1 MREDS
6 GRSYVCVYSPPGGNK
21 EARRGGGGGRE
32 RAIAGGKRAV
42 GEGLGASGPVRGG
55 EGDNQ
60 FSRSRLWNRLY
71 INCPK

>member
-1 MREDS
+1 MC
-6 GRSYVCVYSPPGGNK
+6 VCTPHLG
-21 EARRGGGGGRE
+21 EIRRRGGGGGGCE